1 MKRNITPKKEINL
14 IGNKSENISSI
25 NEKHIYSKRNKNIYK
40 NGYASVNRE
49 KIKKYIPRPIET
61 SPERNYTSINNNN
74 PNAYLKKT
82 DYYKKLQN
90 DIIQRPQ
97 SATPSKKNI
106 KLNNKKNS
114 LDKNNTE
121 INLNIEANI
130 NNELEAYNQK
140 KINKNKEFINN
151 RENMVNMLINNYNK
165 KNIDYNNNNP
175 NNKIINKNIIDKPI
189 QTKNNY
195 SKIYLNKQII
205 IEPQYGMSNA

>member
-1 MKRNITPKKEINL
+1 MTSKRQPKKINYMKRNITPKKEINL
-14 IGNKSENISSI
+14 IGNKSENISSM
-25 NEKHIYSKRNKNIYK
+25 NDKHIYSKRNKNIYK

-61 SPERNYTSINNNN
+61 SPERNYTSVNNNN
-74 PNAYLKKT
+74 PNAYLKKI
-82 DYYKKLQN
+82 DYYKKLQK
-90 DIIQRPQ
+90 DLIQRPQ

-106 KLNNKKNS
+106 KLNNKKNL

-130 NNELEAYNQK
+130 NKDLETYNQK
-140 KINKNKEFINN
+140 KINKSKEFINN

-165 KNIDYNNNNP
+165 KNIDCNNYNP
-175 NNKIINKNIIDKPI
+175 NNKIINKKFIGKPI

-195 SKIYLNKQII
+195 SKI
-205 IEPQYGMSNA
+205 